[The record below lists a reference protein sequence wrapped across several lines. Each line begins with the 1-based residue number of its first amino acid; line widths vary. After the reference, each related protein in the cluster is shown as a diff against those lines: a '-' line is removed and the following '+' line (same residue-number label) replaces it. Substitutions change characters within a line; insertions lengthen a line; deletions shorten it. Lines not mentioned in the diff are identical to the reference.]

1 MKFSQDLDY
10 IELVDIPKNRDLVY
24 NDEYSVNKFR
34 EILRHNKIG
43 FINRSIYTRTKLL
56 NGVSIKTKDRH
67 ELEEYSTLNKTLK
80 SSKFLLIDAYA
91 NDTISNFTNIMYKLY
106 KKCSNEKKDTVKLDT
121 TLLIDRVK
129 ITRNPITDLTV
140 KCDFTSLQ
148 RLHTGLD
155 ILKCLGLVEDKL
167 FKSYVNSVEY
177 KLTNLGY
184 AVLDQFIGN
193 KLKLK

>member
-10 IELVDIPKNRDLVY
+10 IELVDLPKKKDLIY

-106 KKCSNEKKDTVKLDT
+106 KKCNNEKKDTVKLDT

-167 FKSYVNSVEY
+167 FKSYINTVEY